1 MSSMVA
7 SEKSHTADVPI
18 TIGLNFAYTANQV
31 VFSTEPTMVL
41 ISLDAPF
48 IHGARYALQTCEPAT
63 PCRLCPPIGHAMA
76 TDTLFLGHLFVF
88 TPRGLNNLLSASQPA
103 LYQQGSGR

>member
-1 MSSMVA
+1 MA

>member
-1 MSSMVA
+1 MVA